1 MRSPVG
7 EVHRST
13 GAREEC
19 EQFLTPRA
27 QWQTGERKLARQ
39 RTLLVAGGGEKREDA
54 VSQIPCFGAR
64 EIAAVPYRVCRWCVK
79 RVGEKETSPHLDSL
93 FSRLPMLIVLF
104 SNRSECGKASQI
116 QAYQLN

>member
-27 QWQTGERKLARQ
+27 QWQTGERKLARH
-39 RTLLVAGGGEKREDA
+39 RTLIVAGGGEKREDA

-64 EIAAVPYRVCRWCVK
+64 EIAAVPSRGLSVVCQKSWVE
-79 RVGEKETSPHLDSL
+79 GTSPHLDSL